1 MNKGKRAMNKGQRE
15 VNKEQMQNEETGF
28 QVMGNF
34 PAFVLRSFFFILCF
48 VLCLPVFSQ
57 SADEIENL
65 LETEAINYGQAARLV
80 LLASAN
86 RDLNTEAAFGF
97 ASENKWLPK
106 GVEADDPAR
115 LNGFSLLIMRAFEI
129 KGGAFYTLTGGA
141 HYAYRE
147 LVYRNIIQGRS
158 DPAMTVSGD
167 LMLFIVNR
175 ALNFQENNQL

>member
-1 MNKGKRAMNKGQRE
+1 LRRYLFLAICFFI
-15 VNKEQMQNEETGF
+15 V
-28 QVMGNF
+28 F
-34 PAFVLRSFFFILCF
+34 PAFA
-48 VLCLPVFSQ
+48 Q
-57 SADEIENL
+57 SAGELESL
-65 LETEAINYGQAARLV
+65 LNMEAVNYGQAARLV
-80 LLASAN
+80 LQAAEN
-86 RDLNTEAAFGF
+86 RDLNTEAAFSF
-97 ASENKWLPK
+97 ALENKWLPK
-106 GVEADDPAR
+106 GVESGDTVR